1 MYTFLARDSKESLSL
16 FFSEVFLPVVELVLV
31 ALLLEDL
38 AELRRPAE
46 EDGDL
51 ALLLLVDGLEHLVPV
66 GPAGVGA
73 RLEAGD
79 EVALRLEIK

>member
-1 MYTFLARDSKESLSL
+1 MIQRRVF

-66 GPAGVGA
+66 GPAGVRA

-79 EVALRLEIK
+79 EVALRLEMK